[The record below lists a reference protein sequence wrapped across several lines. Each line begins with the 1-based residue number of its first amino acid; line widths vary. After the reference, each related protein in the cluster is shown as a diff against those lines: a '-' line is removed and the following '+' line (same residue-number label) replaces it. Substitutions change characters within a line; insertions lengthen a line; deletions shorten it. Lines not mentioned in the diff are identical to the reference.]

1 MRSWLSLKVRLRV
14 VAIRAGCLV
23 SDVNYISEVIMFDN
37 AEYALRWAAQ
47 VKSTELYKAPSINK
61 MCGKPSRTTLNE
73 LLIGLSPDETRK
85 QADNIHSIVIN
96 LSDPVAGNYLL
107 AKYFHEPDISR
118 LMSRVHISLT
128 DRSRDMTILIKSYLG
143 HRITH
148 RTIRDSLGCN
158 NNRVSDYKR
167 VVFDLM
173 DKIHYQAIDQVER
186 KMQSSGIVG
195 CSCVNS

>member
-1 MRSWLSLKVRLRV
+1 
-14 VAIRAGCLV
+14 
-23 SDVNYISEVIMFDN
+23 MFDN

-61 MCGKPSRTTLNE
+61 MCGKPNRTTLNE

-85 QADNIHSIVIN
+85 QADNIHSMVIN
-96 LSDPVAGNYLL
+96 LSDPVAENYLL
-107 AKYFHEPDISR
+107 AKYFYEPDITR

-148 RTIRDSLGCN
+148 RTIRDALGCN
-158 NNRVSDYKR
+158 NNSVADYKR
-167 VVFDLM
+167 IVFDLM
-173 DKIHYQAIDQVER
+173 DKIHYQAIDQIDR
-186 KMQSSGIVG
+186 KMKFAGLVG
-195 CSCVNS
+195 RECVNG

>member
-1 MRSWLSLKVRLRV
+1 
-14 VAIRAGCLV
+14 
-23 SDVNYISEVIMFDN
+23 MFDS

-73 LLIGLSPDETRK
+73 LLIGLSPEETRQ
-85 QADNIHSIVIN
+85 QADDIHGLVIR
-96 LSDPVAGNYLL
+96 LSDPVAKNYLL

-195 CSCVNS
+195 SVSV

>member
-1 MRSWLSLKVRLRV
+1 
-14 VAIRAGCLV
+14 
-23 SDVNYISEVIMFDN
+23 MFDN

-61 MCGKPSRTTLNE
+61 MCWKPNRATMNE

-85 QADNIHSIVIN
+85 QADNIHGLVIG
-96 LSDPVAGNYLL
+96 LSDPVAENYLL
-107 AKYFHEPDISR
+107 AKYFHEPDITI

-158 NNRVSDYKR
+158 NNRVAEYKR
-167 VVFDLM
+167 LVFDMM
-173 DKIHYQAIDQVER
+173 DKIHYRSIDQVER
-186 KMQSSGIVG
+186 KMQVCGLVARA
-195 CSCVNS
+195 CVNS